1 MTDECLM
8 IQFPSANRLTS
19 DAIVPTSAADAN
31 HGIGISY
38 ANSMLKS
45 SEMVQVL
52 LAALVFLCC
61 LSANSEALSAV
72 APAYGQ
78 LSVSGTKLMGN
89 SKQVALHGN
98 SLFWSQWY
106 PQFWNATTLKALK
119 CTWNANVV
127 RAAMGVDQGGYL
139 TTESTQY
146 QLVTTVIEAAIS
158 LGMYVIVDWHVSATY
173 TTQAVAF
180 FTKIAKAYGSYPH
193 ILYET
198 YNEPLAL
205 SWTSDLVPYHKKV
218 IAAIRKYD
226 TKNVI
231 ILGTPNWSQD
241 VDVAAANPVSGYSN
255 LMYTFHFYAGTHT
268 VSGLGAKLKTAY
280 TKSLPIFVTEYGAC
294 ESSGDGT
301 IATSSMSAWWSF
313 LDGYKISY
321 CNWSVCNKGESC
333 SALTTSASASN
344 VGSSSYWTTSGKLI
358 QAYYK
363 KQSNGVSCSG

>member
-1 MTDECLM
+1 M
-8 IQFPSANRLTS
+8 
-19 DAIVPTSAADAN
+19 VP
-31 HGIGISY
+31 
-38 ANSMLKS
+38 
-45 SEMVQVL
+45 VL
-52 LAALVFLCC
+52 LAALVLLCC
-61 LSANSEALSAV
+61 LSAKSEALSAV
-72 APAYGQ
+72 APPYGQ

-89 SKQVALHGN
+89 SNQVALHGN

-139 TTESTQY
+139 STESSQY

-158 LGMYVIVDWHVSATY
+158 LGIYVIVDWHVSATY
-173 TTQAVAF
+173 TDQAVAF

-193 ILYET
+193 MIYET

-218 IAAIRKYD
+218 IAAIRTYD

-241 VDVAAANPVSGYSN
+241 VDVAAANPITGYSN

-301 IATSSMSAWWSF
+301 IATSSMNEWWSF

-363 KQSNGVSCSG
+363 EQSNGVSCSG